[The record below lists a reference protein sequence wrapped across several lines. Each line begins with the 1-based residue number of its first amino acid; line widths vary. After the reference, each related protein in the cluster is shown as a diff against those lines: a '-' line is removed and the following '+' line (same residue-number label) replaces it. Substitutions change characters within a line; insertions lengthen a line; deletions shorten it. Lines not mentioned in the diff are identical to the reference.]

1 MGKITSRLG
10 CKAEAFAFNRTYDI
24 LRHIEREHDKEKV
37 SCVFVDEA
45 QFLTKEQVLQLTI
58 VTDRVGIPVV
68 CYGLRTDFQGEPFE
82 GSTYLM
88 AWAEQLT
95 EIKAVCGCGRKAT
108 MNARIGA
115 DGKRVTEG
123 EQICIG
129 HHYRAMA
136 RKCFQL
142 HKVTKIKYD
151 YEGFC
156 GKSVSPP
163 VEKKKYSRSTCEK
176 EMDACVRALSLS
188 SGCCDDDL
196 KLVDDVGVS
205 DDVVYVCK

>member
-1 MGKITSRLG
+1 MGKVTSRLG
-10 CKAEAFAFNRTYDI
+10 CKSEAFAFNRTCDI
-24 LRHIEREHDKEKV
+24 LRHIEREHNKEKV

-58 VTDRVGIPVV
+58 VADRVGIPVV

-88 AWAEQLT
+88 AWAEELT

-142 HKVTKIKYD
+142 HKVTKIKYKG
-151 YEGFC
+151 EGTAI
-156 GKSVSPP
+156 SP
-163 VEKKKYSRSTCEK
+163 VEKKGDSRYAKSRSPCEI
-176 EMDACVRALSLS
+176 ELDACVRALSLS
-188 SGCCDDDL
+188 GCDDDL
-196 KLVDDVGVS
+196 KLMDGDVDLGDFKMS
-205 DDVVYVCK
+205 E